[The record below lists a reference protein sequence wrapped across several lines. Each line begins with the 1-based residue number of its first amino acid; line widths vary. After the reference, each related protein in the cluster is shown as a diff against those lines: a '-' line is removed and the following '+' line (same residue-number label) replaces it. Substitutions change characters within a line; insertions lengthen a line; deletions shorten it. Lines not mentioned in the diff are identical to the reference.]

1 MLCIKHING
10 LFLHCIRS
18 FFIMIYLFILLFL
31 GVLFGAN
38 AYIFARMAQAL
49 PALPMA
55 VKVLIGVCMAIATC
69 GVFLSIALRSSGLPA
84 VLSRGL
90 FQAGSVW
97 LVFLLYMVLALLVV
111 DVVAWVGLKI
121 PYRFWVSLVLCLIV
135 LVVGHYRYK
144 HPKVNVVPLSFD
156 KECTLAKPL
165 TIVAVSDVHLGE
177 GTGRKAL
184 ARYVDLINAQHP
196 DVIVIAGD
204 LVDNSVGPLYRDHM
218 AGELA
223 RLSAPHGIFM
233 VPGNH
238 EYISGIE
245 AVEQFVKDTPITLL
259 RDSMVTLPGDIL
271 LIGRDDKSNPTRASL
286 DTLMARTDNTRPVI
300 VLDHQPYG
308 VTKAD
313 SLGVDLL
320 FCGHTHRGQ
329 VWPLTWVTD
338 HLFEQ
343 SHGYRR
349 WTHSHVY
356 VSQGLSLWG
365 PPFRIGSDS
374 EMVVFKILG
383 K

>member
-55 VKVLIGVCMAIATC
+55 AKLLIGVCMAIATC

-90 FQAGSVW
+90 FLVGSVW
-97 LVFLLYMVLALLVV
+97 LVFLLYMVLILLVA
-111 DVVAWVGLKI
+111 DAVAWMGLRI
-121 PYRFWVSLVLCLIV
+121 PYRFWMSLVLCLTV
-135 LVVGHYRYK
+135 LVTGHYRYK
-144 HPKVNVVPLSFD
+144 HPKVNVVPLSFE

-184 ARYVDLINAQHP
+184 ARYVDLINAQSP

-218 AGELA
+218 ADELA
-223 RLSAPHGIFM
+223 RLSAPNGIFM

-259 RDSMVTLPGDIL
+259 RDSMITLPGDL
-271 LIGRDDKSNPTRASL
+271 QLIGRDDKSNPTRASL
-286 DTLMARTDNTRPVI
+286 DSLMARTDNTRPVI

-308 VTKAD
+308 VAKAD

-374 EMVVFKILG
+374 EMVVFKIG
-383 K
+383 EK

>member
-1 MLCIKHING
+1 
-10 LFLHCIRS
+10 
-18 FFIMIYLFILLFL
+18 MIYLFILLFF

-55 VKVLIGVCMAIATC
+55 VKILIGMCMAIATC

-90 FQAGSVW
+90 FQIGSVW
-97 LVFLLYMVLALLVV
+97 LVFLLYMVLILLVV
-111 DVVAWVGLKI
+111 DAVVWMGLKI
-121 PYRFWVSLVLCLIV
+121 PYRFWMCLVLCLTV

-196 DVIVIAGD
+196 DVIVISGD

-218 AGELA
+218 ADELA

-245 AVEQFVKDTPITLL
+245 EVEQFLKDTPITLL
-259 RDSMVTLPGDIL
+259 RDSVVTLPGDIQ
-271 LIGRDDKSNPTRASL
+271 LIGRDDKSNPTRVSL
-286 DTLMARTDNTRPVI
+286 DTLMARTDVTRPVI

-308 VTKAD
+308 VAKAD

-338 HLFEQ
+338 RLFEQ

-349 WTHSHVY
+349 WPHSHVY

-374 EMVVFKILG
+374 ELVVFKVG
-383 K
+383 AK

>member
-1 MLCIKHING
+1 M
-10 LFLHCIRS
+10 
-18 FFIMIYLFILLFL
+18 FILVLILFL
-31 GVLFGAN
+31 GVLIGAN
-38 AYIFARMAQAL
+38 VYIFIRLVQAL
-49 PALPMA
+49 PTLPMVA
-55 VKVLIGVCMAIATC
+55 KVLVGVCMGVATC
-69 GVFLSIALRSSGLPA
+69 SLFLSMALRGSAMPA
-84 VLSRGL
+84 ALSRGL
-90 FQAGSVW
+90 FQVGSVW
-97 LVFLLYMVLALLVV
+97 LVFLLYMVLTLLVV
-111 DVVAWVGLKI
+111 DAVAWIGLRI
-121 PYRFWVSLVLCLIV
+121 PYRFWISLVLCLTV

-144 HPKVNVVPLSFD
+144 HPKVNVVPLSFE

-177 GTGRKAL
+177 GTGCKAL
-184 ARYVDLINAQHP
+184 VRYVDLINAQHP

-204 LVDNSVGPLYRDHM
+204 LVDNSVGPLYRDRM
-218 AGELA
+218 ADELA
-223 RLSAPHGIFM
+223 HLSAPHGIFM

-245 AVEQFVKDTPITLL
+245 EVEQFLKSTPITLL
-259 RDSMVTLPGDIL
+259 RDSVVTLPGDIQ
-271 LIGRDDKSNPTRASL
+271 LIGRDDKSNPTRVSL
-286 DTLMARTDNTRPVI
+286 DTLMARTDVTRPVI

-308 VTKAD
+308 VAKAD

-338 HLFEQ
+338 RLFEQ

-356 VSQGLSLWG
+356 VSQGVSLWG

-374 EMVVFKILG
+374 ELVVFKVG
-383 K
+383 AK

>member
-1 MLCIKHING
+1 
-10 LFLHCIRS
+10 
-18 FFIMIYLFILLFL
+18 MIYLFILIFL

-69 GVFLSIALRSSGLPA
+69 GVFLSIALRSSGLSA

-90 FQAGSVW
+90 FQVGSVW

-135 LVVGHYRYK
+135 LVTGHYCYK

-156 KECTLAKPL
+156 KECALANPL

-184 ARYVDLINAQHP
+184 ARYVDLINAQSP

-218 AGELA
+218 ADELA

-271 LIGRDDKSNPTRASL
+271 LIGRDDKSNPTRVSL

-308 VTKAD
+308 VAKAD
-313 SLGVDLL
+313 SLGIDFL

-329 VWPLTWVTD
+329 VWPLTWLTD
-338 HLFEQ
+338 RLFEQ

-374 EMVVFKILG
+374 ELVVFKIG
-383 K
+383 EKQMI

>member
-1 MLCIKHING
+1 MLCTESINR
-10 LFLHCIRS
+10 LFLHRIRS
-18 FFIMIYLFILLFL
+18 FIMIYLFILLFL

-38 AYIFARMAQAL
+38 AYIFARMVQAL
-49 PALPMA
+49 PALPTA
-55 VKVLIGVCMAIATC
+55 VKVLIGVCMAIAAC

-84 VLSRGL
+84 ALSRGL

-97 LVFLLYMVLALLVV
+97 LVFLLYMVLVLLVV
-111 DVVAWVGLKI
+111 DAVAWIGLRI
-121 PYRFWVSLVLCLIV
+121 PYRFVIALSLCLIA
-135 LVVGHYRYK
+135 LVAGHYRYK

-177 GTGRKAL
+177 GTGREAL
-184 ARYVDLINAQHP
+184 TLYVDLINAQQP

-204 LVDNSVGPLYRDHM
+204 LVDNSVAPLYRDNM
-218 AGELA
+218 ADELA

-245 AVEQFVKDTPITLL
+245 AVEQFLKDTPITLL
-259 RDSMVTLPGDIL
+259 RDSMVTLPGNIQ
-271 LIGRDDKSNPTRASL
+271 LIGRDDKSNTFRAAL
-286 DTLMARTDNTRPVI
+286 DTLMACTDNTRPVI

-308 VTKAD
+308 VAKAD

-338 HLFEQ
+338 RLFEQ

-374 EMVVFKILG
+374 ELVVFKVG
-383 K
+383 AK

>member
-1 MLCIKHING
+1 MPKSTNG
-10 LFLHCIRS
+10 LFLHRIRS
-18 FFIMIYLFILLFL
+18 MIMIYLFILLFL

-38 AYIFARMAQAL
+38 AYIYVRLIHTL
-49 PALPMA
+49 PILSTA

-90 FQAGSVW
+90 FQVGSVW
-97 LVFLLYMVLALLVV
+97 LVFLLYMVLTLLVV
-111 DVVAWVGLKI
+111 DAIAWVGLRI
-121 PYRFWVSLVLCLIV
+121 PYRFWISLVLCLTV

-144 HPKVNVVPLSFD
+144 HPKVNVVPLSFE

-177 GTGRKAL
+177 GTGCKAL
-184 ARYVDLINAQHP
+184 AHYVDLINAQHP

-204 LVDNSVGPLYRDHM
+204 LVDNSVGPLYRDRM
-218 AGELA
+218 ADELA

-245 AVEQFVKDTPITLL
+245 EMEQFLKSTPITLL
-259 RDSMVTLPGDIL
+259 RDSVVTLPGDIQ
-271 LIGRDDKSNPTRASL
+271 LIGRDDKSNPTRISL
-286 DTLMARTDNTRPVI
+286 DTLMARTDVTRPVI

-308 VTKAD
+308 VAKAD

-338 HLFEQ
+338 RLFEQ

-374 EMVVFKILG
+374 ELVVFKVG
-383 K
+383 AK

>member
-1 MLCIKHING
+1 M
-10 LFLHCIRS
+10 
-18 FFIMIYLFILLFL
+18 IMIYLFILLFL

-38 AYIFARMAQAL
+38 AYIYVRMIQAL
-49 PALPMA
+49 PALSTEA
-55 VKVLIGVCMAIATC
+55 KVLIGVCMAIATC
-69 GVFLSIALRSSGLPA
+69 GVFLSIALRSGGLPA

-90 FQAGSVW
+90 FQVGSVW
-97 LVFLLYMVLALLVV
+97 LVFLLYMVLALLVT
-111 DVVAWVGLKI
+111 DAIAWMGLKI
-121 PYRFWVSLVLCLIV
+121 PYRFWATFSLCLIV
-135 LVVGHYRYK
+135 LVTGHYRYK
-144 HPKVNVVPLSFD
+144 HPKVNVMPLSFE
-156 KECTLAKPL
+156 KKCTHGKPL

-196 DVIVIAGD
+196 DVIVIVGD
-204 LVDNSVGPLYRDHM
+204 LVDNSVGPLYRDRM
-218 AGELA
+218 ADELA

-245 AVEQFVKDTPITLL
+245 SVELFVKDTPITLL
-259 RDSMVTLPGDIL
+259 RDSMVTLPGNIQ
-271 LIGRDDKSNPTRASL
+271 LIGRDDKSNPTRICL
-286 DTLMARTDNTRPVI
+286 DTLMACTDVTRPVI

-308 VTKAD
+308 VAKAD

-329 VWPLTWVTD
+329 VWPLTWLTD
-338 HLFEQ
+338 RLFEQ

-374 EMVVFKILG
+374 ELVVFQVG
-383 K
+383 AR

>member
-1 MLCIKHING
+1 MLCTGSTNG
-10 LFLHCIRS
+10 LFLHRIQS
-18 FFIMIYLFILLFL
+18 MIMIYLFILLFL

-49 PALPMA
+49 PALSTEA
-55 VKVLIGVCMAIATC
+55 KVLIGVCMAIATC
-69 GVFLSIALRSSGLPA
+69 GVFFSIALRSGGLPA

-90 FQAGSVW
+90 FQVSSVW
-97 LVFLLYMVLALLVV
+97 LVFLLYMVLALLVT
-111 DVVAWVGLKI
+111 DAMAWMGLKI
-121 PYRFWVSLVLCLIV
+121 PYRFWAAFSLCLIV
-135 LVVGHYRYK
+135 LVTGHYRYK
-144 HPKVNVVPLSFD
+144 HPKVNVVPLSFE
-156 KECTLAKPL
+156 KKCTHGNPL

-204 LVDNSVGPLYRDHM
+204 LIDNSVGPLYRDRM
-218 AGELA
+218 ADELA

-245 AVEQFVKDTPITLL
+245 SVEQFVKDTPITLL
-259 RDSMVTLPGDIL
+259 RDSMVTLPGNIQ
-271 LIGRDDKSNPTRASL
+271 LIGRDDKSNPTRISL
-286 DTLMARTDNTRPVI
+286 DTLMAFTDVTRPVI

-308 VTKAD
+308 VAKAD

-338 HLFEQ
+338 RLFEQ

-374 EMVVFKILG
+374 ELVVFKVG
-383 K
+383 AR

>member
-1 MLCIKHING
+1 M
-10 LFLHCIRS
+10 
-18 FFIMIYLFILLFL
+18 IMIYLFILLFL

-38 AYIFARMAQAL
+38 AYIFARMVQAL
-49 PALPMA
+49 TTLSTAA
-55 VKVLIGVCMAIATC
+55 KVLTGVCMAIATC
-69 GVFLSIALRSSGLPA
+69 SVFLSIALRGSGLPA

-90 FQAGSVW
+90 FQVGSVW
-97 LVFLLYMVLALLVV
+97 LVFLLYMVLNLLVV
-111 DVVAWVGLKI
+111 DVVAWMGLRI
-121 PYRFWVSLVLCLIV
+121 PYRFWISLVLCLTV

-144 HPKVNVVPLSFD
+144 HPKVNVVPLSFE

-218 AGELA
+218 ADELA

-245 AVEQFVKDTPITLL
+245 EVEQFLKSTPITLL
-259 RDSMVTLPGDIL
+259 RDSVVTLPGDIQ
-271 LIGRDDKSNPTRASL
+271 LIGRDDKSNPARASL
-286 DTLMARTDNTRPVI
+286 DTLMARADKDHPTL

-308 VTKAD
+308 VAEAD
-313 SLGVDLL
+313 ALGVDLL

-338 HLFEQ
+338 RIFEQ
-343 SHGYRR
+343 SHGYRC
-349 WTHSHVY
+349 WSHAHVY

-374 EMVVFKILG
+374 ELVVFKIN
-383 K
+383 

>member
-18 FFIMIYLFILLFL
+18 FFIMIYLFILLSL

-69 GVFLSIALRSSGLPA
+69 GVFFSIALRSSGLPA
-84 VLSRGL
+84 LLSRGL
-90 FQAGSVW
+90 FQVGSVW

-121 PYRFWVSLVLCLIV
+121 SYRFWVSLALCLAV

-184 ARYVDLINAQHP
+184 ARYVDLINAQSP

-218 AGELA
+218 ADELA

-245 AVEQFVKDTPITLL
+245 AVEQFVRDTPITLL

-271 LIGRDDKSNPTRASL
+271 LIGRDDKSNPTRPSL
-286 DTLMARTDNTRPVI
+286 DTLMARTDTTRPVI

-308 VTKAD
+308 VAKAD
-313 SLGVDLL
+313 SLGIDLL

-374 EMVVFKILG
+374 ELVVFRIETK
-383 K
+383 

>member
-1 MLCIKHING
+1 
-10 LFLHCIRS
+10 
-18 FFIMIYLFILLFL
+18 MIYLFILLFL

-38 AYIFARMAQAL
+38 AYVYVRMVQSL
-49 PALPMA
+49 PALSMA
-55 VKVLIGVCMAIATC
+55 AKILIGVCMAIATC
-69 GVFLSIALRSSGLPA
+69 GVFLSIALRSSELPA

-90 FQAGSVW
+90 FQVGSVW
-97 LVFLLYMVLALLVV
+97 LVFLLYMVLALLVA
-111 DVVAWVGLKI
+111 DAVAWMGLKI
-121 PYRFWVSLVLCLIV
+121 PYRFWMSLVLCLTV
-135 LVVGHYRYK
+135 LVIGHYHYK
-144 HPKVNVVPLSFD
+144 HPKVNVVPLSFE
-156 KECTLAKPL
+156 KECTLDKPL

-177 GTGRKAL
+177 GTGCKAL
-184 ARYVDLINAQHP
+184 ARYVDLINAQSP

-204 LVDNSVGPLYRDHM
+204 LVDNSVSPLYRDHM
-218 AGELA
+218 ADELA

-245 AVEQFVKDTPITLL
+245 AVEKFVKNTSITLL
-259 RDSMVTLPGDIL
+259 RDSVVTLPGDIQ
-271 LIGRDDKSNPTRASL
+271 LIGRDDKSNPSRAAL
-286 DTLMARTDNTRPVI
+286 DTLMACADDTHPNI

-308 VTKAD
+308 VAKAD

-338 HLFEQ
+338 RLFEQ
-343 SHGYRR
+343 SHDYRR
-349 WTHSHVY
+349 WPHSHVY

-374 EMVVFKILG
+374 EMVVFKVG
-383 K
+383 AK

>member
-1 MLCIKHING
+1 M
-10 LFLHCIRS
+10 
-18 FFIMIYLFILLFL
+18 IMIYLFILLFL

-38 AYIFARMAQAL
+38 AYIYVRLIHTL
-49 PALPMA
+49 PILSTA
-55 VKVLIGVCMAIATC
+55 VKILIGVCMAIATC

-90 FQAGSVW
+90 FQVGSVW
-97 LVFLLYMVLALLVV
+97 LVFLLYMVLTLLVV
-111 DVVAWVGLKI
+111 DAIAWVGLRI
-121 PYRFWVSLVLCLIV
+121 PYRFWISLMLCLTV

-144 HPKVNVVPLSFD
+144 HLKVNVVPLSFE
-156 KECTLAKPL
+156 KECTLVKPL

-177 GTGRKAL
+177 GSGCKAL

-218 AGELA
+218 ADELA

-245 AVEQFVKDTPITLL
+245 EVEQFLKSTPITLL
-259 RDSMVTLPGDIL
+259 RDSVMTLPGDIQ
-271 LIGRDDKSNPTRASL
+271 LIGRDDKSNPTRVSL
-286 DTLMARTDNTRPVI
+286 DTLMAYADVTRPII

-308 VTKAD
+308 VAKAD

-338 HLFEQ
+338 RLFEQ

-374 EMVVFKILG
+374 ELVVFKVG
-383 K
+383 AK

>member
-1 MLCIKHING
+1 M
-10 LFLHCIRS
+10 
-18 FFIMIYLFILLFL
+18 IMIYLFILLFL

-38 AYIFARMAQAL
+38 AYIFARMVQAL
-49 PALPMA
+49 TTLSTAA
-55 VKVLIGVCMAIATC
+55 KVLTGVCMAIATC
-69 GVFLSIALRSSGLPA
+69 SMFLSIALRGSALPA

-90 FQAGSVW
+90 FQVGSVW

-111 DVVAWVGLKI
+111 DVVAWMGLRI
-121 PYRFWVSLVLCLIV
+121 PYRFWISLVLCLTV

-144 HPKVNVVPLSFD
+144 HPKVNVVPLSFE

-218 AGELA
+218 ADELA

-245 AVEQFVKDTPITLL
+245 EVEQFLKSTPITLL
-259 RDSMVTLPGDIL
+259 RDSVVTLPGDIQ
-271 LIGRDDKSNPTRASL
+271 LIGRDDKSNPTRVSL
-286 DTLMARTDNTRPVI
+286 DTLMARTDVTRPVI

-308 VTKAD
+308 VAKAD

-338 HLFEQ
+338 RLFEQ

-349 WTHSHVY
+349 WPHSHVY

-374 EMVVFKILG
+374 ELVVFKVG
-383 K
+383 AK

>member
-1 MLCIKHING
+1 MFYAL
-10 LFLHCIRS
+10 
-18 FFIMIYLFILLFL
+18 ILLFL
-31 GVLFGAN
+31 CVLLGAN
-38 AYIFARMAQAL
+38 TYFFVRLVQSLPVSSMAA
-49 PALPMA
+49 
-55 VKVLIGVCMAIATC
+55 KVMICACIGIATC

-84 VLSRGL
+84 LFSRGL
-90 FQAGSVW
+90 FHLGSVW
-97 LVFLLYMVLALLVV
+97 LLFLLYMVLTLLVV
-111 DVVAWVGLKI
+111 DAVAWMGLRI
-121 PYRFWVSLVLCLIV
+121 PYRFWAALSLCLIA
-135 LVVGHYRYK
+135 LVIGHYRYK
-144 HPKVNVVPLSFD
+144 HPKVSVIPLSFE
-156 KECTLAKPL
+156 KKCTHTQPL

-204 LVDNSVGPLYRDHM
+204 LVDNSVGPLYRDRM
-218 AGELA
+218 ADELA

-245 AVEQFVKDTPITLL
+245 EVEQFLKSTPITLL
-259 RDSMVTLPGDIL
+259 RDSMVTLPGNIQ
-271 LIGRDDKSNPTRASL
+271 LIGRDDKSNPTRVSL
-286 DTLMARTDNTRPVI
+286 DTLMARTDVTRPVI

-308 VTKAD
+308 VAKAD

-343 SHGYRR
+343 SHGYRP
-349 WTHSHVY
+349 WPHSHVY

-374 EMVVFKILG
+374 ELVVFKVG
-383 K
+383 AK

>member
-18 FFIMIYLFILLFL
+18 FFIMIYLFILLSL

-69 GVFLSIALRSSGLPA
+69 GVFLSIALRNTGLPA

-90 FQAGSVW
+90 FHTGSVW
-97 LVFLLYMVLALLVV
+97 LVFLLYMVLILLVA

-135 LVVGHYRYK
+135 LVTGHYRYK

-184 ARYVDLINAQHP
+184 ARYVDLINAQSP

-218 AGELA
+218 ADELA

-245 AVEQFVKDTPITLL
+245 AVEQFLRDTPITLL

-271 LIGRDDKSNPTRASL
+271 LIGRDDKSNPTRPSL
-286 DTLMARTDNTRPVI
+286 DTLMARTDTTRPVI

-308 VTKAD
+308 VAKAD
-313 SLGVDLL
+313 SLGIDLL

-338 HLFEQ
+338 RLFEQ

-374 EMVVFKILG
+374 ELVVFRIETK
-383 K
+383 

>member
-1 MLCIKHING
+1 M
-10 LFLHCIRS
+10 
-18 FFIMIYLFILLFL
+18 IMIYLFILLFL

-38 AYIFARMAQAL
+38 AYIFARMVQAL
-49 PALPMA
+49 TALSMA

-90 FQAGSVW
+90 FQVGSVW

-111 DVVAWVGLKI
+111 DVVAWIGLRI
-121 PYRFWVSLVLCLIV
+121 PYRFWISLVLCLTV

-144 HPKVNVVPLSFD
+144 HPKVNVVPLSFE

-177 GTGRKAL
+177 GTGCKAL

-218 AGELA
+218 ADELA
-223 RLSAPHGIFM
+223 RLSAPHGIFI

-245 AVEQFVKDTPITLL
+245 EVEQFLKSTPITLL
-259 RDSMVTLPGDIL
+259 RDSVVTLPGDIQ
-271 LIGRDDKSNPTRASL
+271 LIGRDDKSNPTRVSL
-286 DTLMARTDNTRPVI
+286 DTLMARTDVTRPVI

-308 VTKAD
+308 VAKAD

-338 HLFEQ
+338 RLFEQ

-349 WTHSHVY
+349 WPHSHVY

-374 EMVVFKILG
+374 ELVVFKVG
-383 K
+383 AK

>member
-1 MLCIKHING
+1 M
-10 LFLHCIRS
+10 
-18 FFIMIYLFILLFL
+18 IMIYLFILLFL

-38 AYIFARMAQAL
+38 AYIFARIAQAL

-55 VKVLIGVCMAIATC
+55 VKILIGVCMAIATC

-84 VLSRGL
+84 ILSRGL
-90 FQAGSVW
+90 FQVGSVW
-97 LVFLLYMVLALLVV
+97 LVFLLYMVLALLVT
-111 DVVAWVGLKI
+111 DTIAWMGLKI
-121 PYRFWVSLVLCLIV
+121 PYRFWAAFSLCLIV
-135 LVVGHYRYK
+135 LVTGHYRYK
-144 HPKVNVVPLSFD
+144 HPKVNVVPLSFE
-156 KECTLAKPL
+156 KKCTHNKPL

-177 GTGRKAL
+177 GTGRKSL
-184 ARYVDLINAQHP
+184 ARYVDLVNAQHP

-204 LVDNSVGPLYRDHM
+204 LVDNSVDPLYRDRM
-218 AGELA
+218 ADELA

-233 VPGNH
+233 VLGNH

-245 AVEQFVKDTPITLL
+245 AVEQFIKDTPITLL
-259 RDSMVTLPGDIL
+259 RDSMVTLPGDIQ
-271 LIGRDDKSNPTRASL
+271 LIGRDDKSNPTRVSL
-286 DTLMARTDNTRPVI
+286 DTLMSRTDNTRPII

-308 VTKAD
+308 VAKAD

-329 VWPLTWVTD
+329 VWPLTWLTD
-338 HLFEQ
+338 SLFEQ

-374 EMVVFKILG
+374 EMVVFQVGAK
-383 K
+383 

>member
-1 MLCIKHING
+1 MHGEHKWSIFAPHTKHY
-10 LFLHCIRS
+10 LYM
-18 FFIMIYLFILLFL
+18 MIYLFILLFF

-38 AYIFARMAQAL
+38 AYIFARMAQAF

-55 VKVLIGVCMAIATC
+55 VKILIGVCMAIATC

-84 VLSRGL
+84 MLARGL
-90 FQAGSVW
+90 FQIGSVW

-111 DVVAWVGLKI
+111 DVVVWMGLKI
-121 PYRFWVSLVLCLIV
+121 PYRFGMCLVLCLTV

-184 ARYVDLINAQHP
+184 ARYVDLINAQSP

-218 AGELA
+218 ADELA

-245 AVEQFVKDTPITLL
+245 EVEQFLKSTPITLL
-259 RDSMVTLPGDIL
+259 RDSVVTLPGDIQ
-271 LIGRDDKSNPTRASL
+271 LIGRDDKSNPFRAAL

-308 VTKAD
+308 VAKAD

-338 HLFEQ
+338 RLFEQ

-349 WTHSHVY
+349 WPHSHVY

-374 EMVVFKILG
+374 ELVVFKVG
-383 K
+383 AK

>member
-31 GVLFGAN
+31 GVLFGAS
-38 AYIFARMAQAL
+38 AYILARMVQAL

-55 VKVLIGVCMAIATC
+55 AKLLIGVCMAIATC

-90 FQAGSVW
+90 FQVGSVW
-97 LVFLLYMVLALLVV
+97 LVFLLYMVLALLVA
-111 DVVAWVGLKI
+111 DAVAWMGLRI
-121 PYRFWVSLVLCLIV
+121 PYRFWVSLVLCLAV
-135 LVVGHYRYK
+135 LVTGHYRYK

-184 ARYVDLINAQHP
+184 ARYVDLINAQSP

-218 AGELA
+218 ADELA

-259 RDSMVTLPGDIL
+259 RDSMVTLPGNIL
-271 LIGRDDKSNPTRASL
+271 LIGRDDKSNSTRASL

-308 VTKAD
+308 VAKAD

-320 FCGHTHRGQ
+320 LCGHTHRGQ

-338 HLFEQ
+338 RLFEQ

-374 EMVVFKILG
+374 EMVVFKIG
-383 K
+383 EK

>member
-1 MLCIKHING
+1 MLCTGSTNG
-10 LFLHCIRS
+10 LFLHRIRS
-18 FFIMIYLFILLFL
+18 MIMIYLFILLFL

-38 AYIFARMAQAL
+38 AYIFARIAQAL

-55 VKVLIGVCMAIATC
+55 VKILIGVCMAIATC

-84 VLSRGL
+84 MLSRGL
-90 FQAGSVW
+90 FQVGSVW
-97 LVFLLYMVLALLVV
+97 LVFLLYMVLALLVT
-111 DVVAWVGLKI
+111 DTIAWMGLKI
-121 PYRFWVSLVLCLIV
+121 PYRFWAAFSLCLIV
-135 LVVGHYRYK
+135 LVTGHYRYK
-144 HPKVNVVPLSFD
+144 HPKVNVVPLSFE
-156 KECTLAKPL
+156 KECAHGNPL

-204 LVDNSVGPLYRDHM
+204 LVDNSVGPLYRDRM
-218 AGELA
+218 ADELA

-245 AVEQFVKDTPITLL
+245 SVEQFVKDTPITLL
-259 RDSMVTLPGDIL
+259 RDSMVTLPGNIQ
-271 LIGRDDKSNPTRASL
+271 LIGRDDKSNPTRISL
-286 DTLMARTDNTRPVI
+286 DTLMACTDVTRPVI

-308 VTKAD
+308 VAKAD
-313 SLGVDLL
+313 SFGVDLL

-338 HLFEQ
+338 RLFEQ

-374 EMVVFKILG
+374 ELVVFKVG
-383 K
+383 AK